1 MPRRLYQVP
10 RFEDRWSHLYLEH
23 CRVDQDEDGLC
34 AHDKDGV
41 TRIPIDQ
48 VALLMLGPGTSVT
61 HAAMKVMAADS
72 CMVSWVGEQGV
83 RLYAHSTGATFSSHR
98 LEVQARLVS
107 DERARNGVARRMYQH
122 RFEEEVSSDVSMD
135 QLRGMEGIRVR
146 RSYSE
151 LAKEYGVEW
160 KGRVYDQDSWSSGD
174 PLNRALSVANACLYG
189 ICHAAIV
196 SIGLS
201 PALGFVHRGKML
213 SFVYDVADF
222 YKTEITVPLAFKSCS
237 APLGGLETE
246 VRRAIRDMMH
256 EKDLINRILPDIE
269 EVFDV
274 AGFLRESP
282 TEFEGRA
289 VSLAPGTE
297 DGGVHGKHDGE
308 GS

>member
-1 MPRRLYQVP
+1 M
-10 RFEDRWSHLYLEH
+10 
-23 CRVDQDEDGLC
+23 DQDEAGLC

-41 TRIPIDQ
+41 ARIPIDQ
-48 VALLMLGPGTSVT
+48 VALLMLGPGTTVT
-61 HAAMKVMAADS
+61 HAAMKVLAADS
-72 CMVSWVGEQGV
+72 CMVAWVGEQGV

-107 DERARNGVARRMYQH
+107 DEQSRKGVARRMYQL
-122 RFEEEVSSDVSMD
+122 RFKEDVSPDVSMD

-146 RSYSE
+146 KRYSE
-151 LAKEYGVEW
+151 LAKDHGVEW
-160 KGRVYDQDSWSSGD
+160 KGRAYDQDSWSSGN

-189 ICHAAIV
+189 VCHAAIV

-222 YKTEITVPLAFKSCS
+222 YKTDITVPVAFKFCS
-237 APLGGLETE
+237 APLGSLETE
-246 VRRAIRDMMH
+246 VRRATRDVMH
-256 EKDLINRILPDIE
+256 EKDLISRILPDIK

-274 AGFLRESP
+274 ADFLREGP
-282 TEFEGRA
+282 TELEGRA
-289 VSLAPGTE
+289 VSMASGTE
-297 DGGVHGKHDGE
+297 DGGLHREPDSE